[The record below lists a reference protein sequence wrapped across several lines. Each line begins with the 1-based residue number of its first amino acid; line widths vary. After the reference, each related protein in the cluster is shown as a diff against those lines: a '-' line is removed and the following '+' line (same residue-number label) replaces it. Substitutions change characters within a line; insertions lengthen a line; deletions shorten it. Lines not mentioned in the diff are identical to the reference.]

1 MRKIKLTKDAVD
13 GLLDNL
19 LKRSPNNYGQ
29 YTEAVNEIVEAIKAG
44 GDAAVFAFA
53 RFAVPRRLFRFG
65 GNRSVKFRLLRFLT
79 HICALP
85 GCS

>member
-29 YTEAVNEIVEAIKAG
+29 YTDAVNEIVGTVKKD
-44 GDAAVFAFA
+44 GDAAVFEYTK
-53 RFAVPRRLFRFG
+53 
-65 GNRSVKFRLLRFLT
+65 KFDGADIT
-79 HICALP
+79 PENVIVSDAEIK
-85 GCS
+85 

>member
-29 YTEAVNEIVEAIKAG
+29 YTEAV
-44 GDAAVFAFA
+44 
-53 RFAVPRRLFRFG
+53 
-65 GNRSVKFRLLRFLT
+65 SYTHLT
-79 HICALP
+79 LP
-85 GCS
+85 TIA

>member
-29 YTEAVNEIVEAIKAG
+29 YTDAVNEIVGTVKKD
-44 GDAAVFAFA
+44 GDAAVFEYTK
-53 RFAVPRRLFRFG
+53 
-65 GNRSVKFRLLRFLT
+65 KFDGADMLQQ
-79 HICALP
+79 P
-85 GCS
+85 QKKQ